1 MNLKKYAEL
10 KATKQK
16 EMADLVE
23 LVKKEERTMT
33 TEEDT
38 KFSELEEEI
47 KAIDNTVEKI
57 NKSRELTEEK
67 QSDTLED
74 NDKKKEET
82 PEETEKREKV
92 EIENFGKYI
101 RNEILERADETNFE
115 KGTNGVIVGTTI
127 ANKIIMTAYNV
138 SPILSKCTPYNT
150 KGKLSIPVYGK
161 DENGK
166 DITVGYH
173 EDFQELVASAGKF
186 SDVELTDY
194 LIGALAKL
202 GNSLVNNTDI
212 DLGNKAIEIISDY
225 VRRFLEGEALKGT
238 VGKIK
243 GCSEI
248 SKVYEVAAPAIT
260 YDDLVK
266 TKNQVIQAF
275 RKGSIW
281 VMNQDTATALE
292 LLKDNDGRPLFQND
306 LTGEFD
312 GKILGYPVYVSDNMP
327 GLVAGKRP
335 IIFGNFSGLALK
347 TTKALEI
354 QVLRELYAT
363 QHATGIVAWLEVDV
377 RVEHHQ
383 KLAALAIKSTTTA
396 SETE

>member
-10 KATKQK
+10 KAAKQK

-23 LVKKEERTMT
+23 LVKNEERAMT

-38 KFSELEEEI
+38 KFSKLEEEI

-67 QSDTLED
+67 PSDTLED
-74 NDKKKEET
+74 NDKNKEKT
-82 PEETEKREKV
+82 PEETEKREKI

-150 KGKLSIPVYGK
+150 KGKVSIPVYRK
-161 DENGK
+161 DEKGN
-166 DITVGYH
+166 DITVGYS
-173 EDFQELVASAGKF
+173 EDFQELVAKAGKF
-186 SDVELTDY
+186 GDVELTEY
-194 LIGALAKL
+194 LVGALTKL
-202 GNSLVNNTDI
+202 GNSLINNTDI
-212 DLGNKAIEIISDY
+212 DLGNKAIEIIADY
-225 VRRFLEGEALKGT
+225 VRRFLEGEALNGT
-238 VGKIK
+238 EGKIV

-248 SKVYEVAAPAIT
+248 SRIHEVSTPAIT

-266 TKNQVIQAF
+266 LKNKVIQVF
-275 RKGSIW
+275 RKGSFW
-281 VMNQDTATALE
+281 VMNQDTETALE
-292 LLKDNDGRPLFQND
+292 LIKDADGRPLFQSD
-306 LTGEFD
+306 PTGEFD

-327 GLVAGKRP
+327 GIETGKRP

-347 TTKALEI
+347 TTKDLEI
-354 QVLRELYAT
+354 KVLRELYAT
-363 QHATGIVAWLEVDV
+363 QHATGIVAWLEVDA
-377 RVEHHQ
+377 RIEHFQ
-383 KLAALAIKSTTTA
+383 KLAALQVKSTNA
-396 SETE
+396 E